1 MHPLIALHRF
11 TAGINC
17 SLCALHSLIIIIII
31 IVIITTIIGYSI
43 ALGVKGS
50 S

>member
-31 IVIITTIIGYSI
+31 VIITTIIGYSI